1 MGGVAVGML
10 SLGGGSGMGEGGRVG
25 VMVKW
30 AGLWRWTS
38 ACKKPVSRPSAASQ
52 FAGPLVVT

>member
-1 MGGVAVGML
+1 MGML